1 MSDPLVFTRET
12 VLRRKA
18 EARAERARRFTFAQ
32 KLEIVERMRERLRPF
47 IENRK
52 VISARLGNH
61 RQAGSAAE

>member
-1 MSDPLVFTRET
+1 MSDTVAFTRE
-12 VLRRKA
+12 VIIQRKA
-18 EARAERARRFTFAQ
+18 EARVERARRFTFAQ

-52 VISARLGNH
+52 VNLTRLGNR